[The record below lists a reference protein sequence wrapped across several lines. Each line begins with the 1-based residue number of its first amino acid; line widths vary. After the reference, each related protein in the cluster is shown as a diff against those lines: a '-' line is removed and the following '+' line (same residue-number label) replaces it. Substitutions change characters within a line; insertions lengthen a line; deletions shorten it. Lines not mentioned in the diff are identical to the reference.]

1 MTNNFNSNPLYLNL
15 KDKLKAKYKNN
26 LEDNDGYIII
36 YHKSMAFAVEPY
48 EYEDNA
54 VSVFG
59 GLIYVD
65 TYDMGEVRTYNDAY
79 QIDEFP
85 LLTEEDVNHFMEEIT
100 YLVQSCDADKRV
112 TKIMKAVDK
121 LRNILE
127 DDNYDR
133 DFVIDYFHSVFGMY

>member
-1 MTNNFNSNPLYLNL
+1 MTSNFNSNPLYLNL

-54 VSVFG
+54 VSVFA

-65 TYDMGEVRTYNDAY
+65 TYDMDEVRTYNDAY

-85 LLTEEDVNHFMEEIT
+85 LLTEEDVNRFMEEIT

-121 LRNILE
+121 LHNIIE

-133 DFVIDYFHSVFGMY
+133 EFVIDYFHREFGMY